1 MDKLYPPYISGTLPA
16 FTGTELTIPFQM
28 NQTVSAAEVSGF
40 AYIFKTIQSNVVIA
54 QGQIVSPQAQD
65 AINSGSITFQLK
77 FKQIN
82 GNAFQLNLGQFYKV
96 QLAYIDNNGV
106 IGYYSTVG
114 IAKYTTDPKVEIE
127 GLESGGIGINKTNF
141 VGHYSQYKGDVTERV
156 YSYQFI
162 VYDEYHNIFAT
173 SGEQL
178 HNTIND
184 EQLYESYDSF
194 ELNKELIKGKN
205 YYIQYKVTTINNY
218 EAASPEYRIINRET
232 IDPEIRATLQ
242 AVMDENNGFAQIN
255 LKGIKDA
262 ATKSEIPTTG
272 AFILLR
278 ASSEDNYSSWNPILK
293 FKLTGEAPSRI
304 LYKDFTVEHGFSY
317 QYAIQQYSDATS
329 LRSNKILSN
338 IIYSIFE
345 DSFLYES
352 GRLLKIRFNPKVE
365 SFKINTLETK
375 MDTIGSQY
383 PYIFRNGNT
392 YYHEF
397 PIGGLIS
404 YLQDESHLFINKLG
418 NDEIKDFTS
427 TDLTDY
433 NYNIERQFKTKVL
446 EFLTNGKPKLFKSPA
461 EGNFIV
467 RLLNVTLT
475 PQDTLGRMLHSF
487 KGTAYEIDKV
497 TFDNLNSYGFVD
509 ADEPNSEIL
518 KWNSLSLYG
527 IYKLNSCLK
536 SYNDCVDRLTTETNT
551 ESINKLNQTKKELE
565 VDIESLLATYP
576 FYKVENDSLN
586 PTHKRLYTENLI
598 FNGPAVTLRLQG
610 FSAGDKFKI
619 NNEEVVI
626 GVTGAYLIDHSMPVY
641 TLEIVN
647 ISDQGIQQGT
657 IEYSFMGTQE
667 SKFDIIEDVKIADL
681 PLEQC
686 YSVNGGNILDQYQDD
701 LKYTVLKIYFMRFT
715 KRELQTIYTLDGKK
729 FYLSPGGA
737 REQKSDDLLTS
748 FDRSLIYKVYN
759 LSTEM
764 NNPPVDSVP
773 YFYDGN
779 TQKPITYNG
788 RLITEDEWDYKIRF
802 NNDDRELI
810 DITHKNEY
818 FVTDLSDIIS
828 VEIDPGIL
836 CELSIQRQEK
846 VFSFENDNITKYKV
860 FTNNTYVEKTIY
872 QLKTEWQKAYND
884 LQVYQGLIRG
894 EDDNSEDGVYMLPFT
909 PNSINASL
917 YESQLKTYNS
927 MIKTKQADV
936 DNKYNLFI
944 KYLKEAI
951 NNYEI
956 PIES

>member
-28 NQTVSAAEVSGF
+28 NQTVSSVEVAGF

-54 QGQIVSPQAQD
+54 QGQVISSQAQD
-65 AINSGSITFQLK
+65 AINRGSITFELK

-82 GNAFQLNLGQFYKV
+82 GNAFQLNLGQSYKV
-96 QLAYIDNNGV
+96 QLAYIDNNEV

-114 IAKYTTDPKVEIE
+114 IVKYTAEPKVEIE
-127 GLESGGIGINKTNF
+127 GLESSGVGINRTNF
-141 VGHYSQYKGDVTERV
+141 IGHYSQKDGDITEKV

-162 VYDEYHNIFAT
+162 VYDEHHNIFAT

-178 HNTIND
+178 HNVIND

-194 ELNKELIKGKN
+194 DLNKELIKGKN
-205 YYIQYKVTTINNY
+205 YYIQYKVTTVNNY
-218 EAASPEYRIINRET
+218 EVSSPEYRIINRET
-232 IDPEIRATLQ
+232 IEPEINATLE
-242 AVMDENNGFAQIN
+242 AVMDENNGYAQIN
-255 LKGIKDA
+255 LRGVKDSV
-262 ATKSEIPTTG
+262 TKAEIPASG

-278 ASSEDNYSSWNPILK
+278 ASSEDDYSSWNPILK
-293 FKLTGEAPSRI
+293 FKLVGESPSRI

-345 DSFLYES
+345 DSFLYEN
-352 GRLLKIRFNPKVE
+352 GKLLKIRFNPKVD

-375 MDTIGSQY
+375 IDTIGSQY

-397 PIGGLIS
+397 PVGGLIS
-404 YLQDESHLFINKLG
+404 YLQDEDHLFMDELG
-418 NDEIKDFTS
+418 NNEIKNFS
-427 TDLTDY
+427 NTDLTNY

-446 EFLTNGKPKLFKSPA
+446 EFLTNGNPKLFKSPS

-467 RLLNVTLT
+467 RLLNVSLT
-475 PQDTLGRMLHSF
+475 PQETLGRMLHSF

-497 TFDNLNSYGFVD
+497 SFDNLNSYGFID
-509 ADEPNSEIL
+509 ANEPNSQIL
-518 KWNSLSLYG
+518 KWNSLSLQG
-527 IYKLNSCLK
+527 IYKLNSCIN
-536 SYNDCVDRLTTETNT
+536 SYNNCVDRLATETNLD
-551 ESINKLNQTKKELE
+551 SISRLNQNKKELE
-565 VDIESLLATYP
+565 VSIQSLLDTYP
-576 FYKVENDSLN
+576 FYKIENDTLN
-586 PTHKRLYTENLI
+586 PNHKKIYTENLI
-598 FNGPAVTLRLQG
+598 FNGPALTLRLQG
-610 FSAGDKFKI
+610 FTAGDKFLI
-619 NNEEVVI
+619 NGEEIVI
-626 GVTGAYLIDHSMPVY
+626 GATGAYLINHSIPVY
-641 TLEIVN
+641 TLEIQD
-647 ISDQGIQQGT
+647 ISDQGIQQGS

-686 YSVNGGNILDQYQDD
+686 YSIDGGNILDNYQDD
-701 LKYTVLKIYFMRFT
+701 LKYKVLKIYFMRFT
-715 KRELQTIYTLDGKK
+715 KRELQTIYTLNGST
-729 FYLSPGGA
+729 FFLSPGGA
-737 REQKSDDLLTS
+737 RENKQEELLTS

-764 NNPPVDSVP
+764 NENPVDAKP

-779 TQKPITYNG
+779 TQKPITNNG
-788 RLITEDEWDYKIRF
+788 KLISEDEWDYKIRF
-802 NNDDRELI
+802 NNDDKEII

-818 FVTDLSDIIS
+818 FVTDLSDITS

-846 VFSFENDNITKYKV
+846 IYSFENDNVNKYKV
-860 FTNNTYVEKTIY
+860 YTNNTYVEKTIY
-872 QLKTEWQKAYND
+872 QLKSEWKEAYND
-884 LQVYQGLIRG
+884 LQVYQGLTRG
-894 EDDNSEDGVYMLPFT
+894 EDDESEDGVYMLPFT
-909 PNSINASL
+909 PKSINSSL
-917 YESQLKTYNS
+917 YESQLKTYNNT
-927 MIKTKQADV
+927 IKTKQADIN
-936 DNKYNLFI
+936 NKYNLFI

-951 NNYEI
+951 DNYETS
-956 PIES
+956 IES